1 MRARGNDV
9 ADIDALVASLTLD
22 EKTALLAGED
32 LWSTVA
38 VERVGVPKITVT
50 DGPNGARDPGIPGM
64 SKRPSACIPC
74 GSALGATWDPEL
86 VEQLGALL
94 GMQARQRGCRVLLAP
109 TMNLHR
115 SPLAGRNF
123 ECYSE
128 DPLLSGKQAAAYIRG
143 VQSQGVIATAKH
155 FVGNDAEFERN
166 TINSVIDD
174 RALRELYLVPFE
186 HAVRDGGV
194 LALMTAYNRVNGHF
208 VTERADL
215 LRDLV
220 RAEWGFEGLV
230 MTDWFGIA
238 DTIESIA
245 AGLDLEMPGPGRAY
259 GTALAAAVTDGSVKE
274 VEVDAAVRRLLSTF
288 DRVGALDD
296 APDVPFEPPTDDDIA
311 LMRRAAADAMVLLHN
326 DGALP
331 LDVASL
337 RRVAVIGPNAQAP
350 CIMGGGSAEV
360 TPYPVQ
366 SPLDALRDALGDA
379 VTVTCERGCDIDRS
393 PRPLGSAGLPTID
406 GFEVELFATAEPEG
420 EPVDTYRVDT
430 LRVLQFGGFDAAP
443 TGDASMRIRGS
454 IVAPEAG
461 EYTLA
466 MAQAGGAARVRVGG
480 IVVLDGV
487 SNPPPPGGPEFFGMA
502 SQDLVAT
509 AHLDAGVPT
518 DVEVTFSA
526 DSDFGYGV
534 RVGFRLP
541 EASDLLERAVES
553 AAAAD
558 VAIVVVGT
566 TREWETEGH
575 DREGFALPGD
585 QAELIRRVAATG
597 RPTVVVVNAASPV
610 DLSWCDDVAAT
621 VQCWF
626 GGQEIGAAIAD
637 VLTGATEPGGRL
649 PTTIPV
655 RIEHNPSF
663 DNFPGE
669 NGEVRYGESVFMGY
683 RGYDH
688 RAIEPRY
695 AFGHGLGYTTFAL
708 GEPTVSAR
716 TFAPGD
722 SLVLSVPVTNTGA
735 RAGSTVVQCYVAP
748 QSPRLV
754 RPPKELKAF
763 VKVRLDAG
771 VTETVELVLDDR
783 SFAVWDPGEPGRA
796 DLEARHGG
804 AGLPQQSAERRAP
817 GWYVDPGAYDLLIG
831 LASDELRAR
840 ATVEVEDTE

>member
-1 MRARGNDV
+1 V
-9 ADIDALVASLTLD
+9 TDIDGLVAALTLD
-22 EKTALLAGED
+22 EKAALLAGED

-38 VERVGVPKITVT
+38 VERVGIPKISVT

-74 GSALGATWDPEL
+74 GSALGATWDPAL

-94 GMQARQRGCRVLLAP
+94 GREARQRGCHVLLAP

-128 DPLLSGKQAAAYIRG
+128 DPLLSGRQAAAFIRG
-143 VQSQGVIATAKH
+143 VQSAGVIATAKH

-166 TINSVIDD
+166 TMNSVIDE

-194 LALMTAYNRVNGHF
+194 LALMTAYNRVNGEW

-220 RAEWGFEGLV
+220 RGEWGFEGLV
-230 MTDWFGIA
+230 MTDWFGVA
-238 DTIESIA
+238 DMVDSIA

-259 GTALAAAVTDGSVKE
+259 GPALAAAVTKGDVDE
-274 VEVDAAVRRLLSTF
+274 ADVDAAVRRLLTTF

-296 APDVPFEPPTDDDIA
+296 DADDVPFAPPTADDLA
-311 LMRRAAADAMVLLHN
+311 LMRRAASDAMVLLHN
-326 DGALP
+326 DGTLP

-337 RRVAVIGPNAQAP
+337 RHVAVIGPNAQAA

-366 SPLDALRDALGDA
+366 SPLDALRKELADD
-379 VTVTCERGCDIDRS
+379 VTVTYERGCDIARS
-393 PRPLGSAGLPTID
+393 PSPLGAPGLPTVD
-406 GFEVELFATAEPEG
+406 GFALEVFATSDG
-420 EPVDTYRVDT
+420 TGDPVEQSRVET
-430 LRVLQFGGFDAAP
+430 LRVLQFGGFEP
-443 TGDASMRIRGS
+443 TGDGAPVSMRIRGS
-454 IVAPEAG
+454 VVAPESGAF
-461 EYTLA
+461 TLA
-466 MAQAGGAARVRVGG
+466 LAQAGGKARVVVGG
-480 IVVLDGV
+480 AVVLDGV
-487 SNPPPPGGPEFFGMA
+487 STPPPPGGTEFFGMG

-509 AHLDAGVPT
+509 VHLDAGVPT
-518 DVEVTFSA
+518 DVDVTFA
-526 DSDFGYGV
+526 AENDFAYGV

-541 EASDLLERAVES
+541 EVPDLLERAVKA

-575 DREGFALPGD
+575 DRQDFALPGE
-585 QAELIRRVAATG
+585 QAELIRRVAAVG
-597 RPTVVVVNAASPV
+597 RPTVVVVNAASPI

-626 GGQEIGAAIAD
+626 GGQETGAAIAA
-637 VLTGATEPGGRL
+637 VLTGAAEPGGRL

-683 RGYDH
+683 RGYEH
-688 RAIEPRY
+688 RAIEPRF
-695 AFGHGLGYTTFAL
+695 AFGHGLGYTAFAF
-708 GEPTVSAR
+708 GDPTLSTR
-716 TFAPGD
+716 TFTRGG
-722 SLVLSVPVTNTGA
+722 SVVVSVPVTNTGA
-735 RAGSTVVQCYVAP
+735 RSGGTVVQCYVAP
-748 QSPRLV
+748 RTPRLV

-763 VKVRLDAG
+763 AKVRLDPS
-771 VTETVELVLDDR
+771 ETQTIELVLDDR
-783 SFAVWDPGEPGRA
+783 SFAVWDPGQPGRP
-796 DLEARHGG
+796 DLEARLG
-804 AGLPQQSAERRAP
+804 AGAGFVPAAGERRAP
-817 GWYVDPGAYDLLIG
+817 GWYVDPGAYELLIG
-831 LASDELRAR
+831 FASNDLRAR
-840 ATVEVEDTE
+840 TTVEVEDIE